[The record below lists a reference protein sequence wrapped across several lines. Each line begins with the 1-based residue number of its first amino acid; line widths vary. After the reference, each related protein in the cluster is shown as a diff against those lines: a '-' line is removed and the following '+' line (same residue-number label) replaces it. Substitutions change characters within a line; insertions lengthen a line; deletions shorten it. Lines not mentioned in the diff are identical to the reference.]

1 MVKPDVEIKKIHDA
15 SQDDSVYGVADGA
28 RKHQSGRTLNRRT
41 RDEFHAC
48 QGYDGNNSSEPRKKH
63 ALPAA
68 CVREEREGGPSVSHV
83 AEVKERR
90 NGEEFTLV
98 KMRLNPNLDDLIQ
111 NEESKSHARPNRE
124 GAPGS
129 TLSRFVVGSPRHL
142 REEPLFAGAEEIFTA
157 TRAESRVFRIVF
169 GAVDIVPA
177 TDALLAG
184 GGFHRHRQGGIRVRA
199 FH

>member
-68 CVREEREGGPSVSHV
+68 RIRQEREGRPGVSHV
-83 AEVKERR
+83 AEIKKRR
-90 NGEEFTLV
+90 DGEEFTLV

-111 NEESKSHARPNRE
+111 NEEGKPHARPNRE
-124 GAPGS
+124 RAPGS
-129 TLSRFVVGSPRHL
+129 TLSRFAVDILRHL
-142 REEPLFAGAEEIFTA
+142 CEEPLFAGAEEVFA
-157 TRAESRVFRIVF
+157 AARAESRVFRIVF
-169 GAVDIVPA
+169 GTVHVVPA
-177 TDALLAG
+177 ADALLAG
-184 GGFHRHRQGGIRVRA
+184 RGFHRHR
-199 FH
+199 